1 MYIFIN
7 YAVPR
12 EYVEGNCA
20 VSVPANRQTLL
31 YTEILKEASGN
42 LKCITIPPR
51 KSRFALSKNE
61 SLLKGKDIID
71 GVDTHEICF
80 RDMPIVKQCGI
91 AWGVYRTLK
100 KLVKEATEPV
110 IVITFNSNS
119 WISVPLMWLKKRFHY
134 KTAIIL
140 ADMPFDEN
148 ATRSITKRLFRGIEN
163 HIRVHSLESYDACI
177 TGVDY
182 MINKYFAKK
191 ISTRIDPAI
200 ETEEYDFAIN
210 EYKKENISHNTI
222 DILYTGSLNTNYN
235 ITNLIEV
242 AHRLPEGYRVIFY
255 GRGEFLKQIQDEEK
269 SSNGKILYGGYLDAK
284 SIKDKQV
291 RADILISLLDTN
303 KNISKYAVPSKT
315 YDYMC
320 TGVPIV
326 SSNADSLPNEVKEFL
341 YITDDH
347 SVDNIVGTILEIT
360 KDESSR
366 NLAKEK
372 ASAAREYVLEN
383 CNWDIQR
390 KRIISCIKALEGA
403 SDKAL

>member
-12 EYVEGNCA
+12 EYVESNRA
-20 VSVPANRQTLL
+20 ISVPANRQTLL

-51 KSRFALSKNE
+51 KSRLSLVKNK
-61 SLLKGKDIID
+61 SLLNGRDIVD
-71 GVDTHEICF
+71 GVETHEIRF
-80 RDMPIVKQCGI
+80 RDMPIIKQFGI
-91 AWGVYRTLK
+91 AWGVFRTLK
-100 KLVKEATEPV
+100 KLVKNATEPV

-148 ATRSITKRLFRGIEN
+148 ATQSITKRMFRKIDN
-163 HIRVHSLESYDACI
+163 YIRERSLESYDACI

-182 MINKYFAKK
+182 MINRYFGGK
-191 ISTRIDPAI
+191 IATRIDPAI
-200 ETEEYDFAIN
+200 EIEEYDHAIN
-210 EYKKENISHNTI
+210 EYKTEKRDHDTI
-222 DILYTGSLNTNYN
+222 DILYTGSLNANYN
-235 ITNLIEV
+235 IANLIEA
-242 AHRLPEGYRVIFY
+242 AHLLPKGYRIVFY
-255 GRGEFLKQIQDEEK
+255 GRGEFLKQIQDEEIA
-269 SSNGKILYGGYLDAK
+269 SDGKIKYGGYLDAK

-291 RADILISLLDTN
+291 RADVLISLLDTN

-320 TGVPIV
+320 TGVPVV
-326 SSNADSLPNEVKEFL
+326 SSNADSLPDEVKEFL

-347 SVDNIVGTILEIT
+347 SVDKIVSTILEIT
-360 KDESSR
+360 NNENNRK
-366 NLAKEK
+366 LAREK
-372 ASAAREYVLEN
+372 ALAARRYILEN

-390 KRIISCIKALEGA
+390 KRIIDCIKALETVG
-403 SDKAL
+403 DKGL